1 MIVSFINLKG
11 GCGKTT
17 SCIACA
23 TAAVNAGKSV
33 RVYDTDPQSSATDW
47 SIKADEAGTP
57 LPFDVDSANKAIVKS
72 RIAKLTG
79 DPNRWI
85 FIDCPPSGDVVDDV
99 KNVSDFIVVPTTTSP
114 ADMSKAVSTAETL
127 AENGYAYAILLTRV
141 KTNTLGFRDA
151 MDELT
156 DQDLSFFETRI
167 PDREAVRRL
176 FGKQIAERD
185 MNGYKEVFEEI
196 EGAL

>member
-1 MIVSFINLKG
+1 MIISFINLKG

-23 TAAVNAGKSV
+23 TAAANAGKNV

-72 RIAKLTG
+72 RISKLAG
-79 DPNRWI
+79 NQDRWV

-114 ADMSKAVSTAETL
+114 ADMSKALSTAETL
-127 AENGYAYAILLTRV
+127 EASGRLYAILLTRV
-141 KTNTLGFRDA
+141 KANTLGFRDA

-156 DQDLSFFETRI
+156 DQDLSFFDTRI

-176 FGKQIAERD
+176 FGKRIIDRD
-185 MNGYKEVFEEI
+185 MNGYTEVFEEI